1 MSASGRFVLRID
13 PSLHV
18 ALRAAAAAAGV
29 SLNEYCAR
37 RLMTPDSPGAGPFGG
52 VIARAAGQF
61 GAALRGVVAYG
72 SWVRG
77 EAADGSDIDVL
88 VVVSDEVA
96 LERRLY
102 QEWDERA
109 ETVEG
114 RRIEA
119 HIVHLPPE
127 GARVTGLWAELAVD
141 GVVLHDPGLDVSR
154 RLVSIRRRIVAG
166 EVVRREVHGQAYWTE
181 AA

>member
-1 MSASGRFVLRID
+1 MGASGRFVLRID
-13 PSLHV
+13 PSLHE

-37 RLMTPDSPGAGPFGG
+37 RLTLPDSPGAGPFGE

-77 EAADGSDIDVL
+77 ELGDGSDVDVM
-88 VVVSDEVA
+88 VVVSEGVA
-96 LERRLY
+96 LERGLY
-102 QEWDERA
+102 REWDERPL
-109 ETVEG
+109 EMEG

-119 HIVHLPPE
+119 HLVHLPAE
-127 GARVTGLWAELAVD
+127 GARVTGLWAELALD
-141 GVVLHDPGLDVSR
+141 GVVLHDPGLEVSR
-154 RLVSIRRRIVAG
+154 RLVSIRHRIVAG
-166 EVVRREVHGQAYWTE
+166 EVVRREVHGQAYWIH